1 MFMQMKRGTAIDITH
16 QLTPN
21 VAVTLSQWIGGYTV
35 IKNQKTQAAKI
46 AYQTWCDAGQLPE
59 DRPVVNTQVAY
70 LNETLP
76 FLRELPSQIRRN
88 AGVKWFESM
97 NAAKSGLRKQPVI
110 RHKNKKRNCYV
121 TNELFDVQALD
132 DKRCIVHLKSNA
144 KKGNASTII
153 AGFVLPFSKDNA
165 GKALYL
171 SRQGARFWLSMSYD
185 KDVNAL
191 SEKEVKGY
199 IGDLTDED
207 LSPLVMGFDLGV
219 AQQVTDN
226 HGGVYHMPDEAIKKL
241 ESLEIKIRRYQR
253 RAARVIRAN
262 DRVKGKKHKRTNG
275 EKRALAKV
283 AKLRNKQ
290 THISDNNAHHLSK
303 DIAVNTPLVATFEN
317 MTISNLMK
325 APKAKICQDTGKC
338 LRNGRAA
345 KKGLNKVLKLAN
357 MGKIRQLSAYKL
369 AERGKLLI
377 QVKTAHSSQTC
388 SVCGYVDKAN
398 RLSQAIFHCQSCHHE
413 ENADSNAAK
422 VLQQRGLMHLRSDT
436 FTMSKTVRKISA
448 RKIKG
453 CEKTSLGRGDYVRLS
468 LGQAK
473 VNDALNTE
481 LTTA

>member
-1 MFMQMKRGTAIDITH
+1 MQMKRGTAIDITH

-21 VAVTLSQWIGGYTV
+21 VAIILSQWIGGYTV

-46 AYQTWCDAGQLPE
+46 AYQTWFDSGQLSE

-76 FLRELPSQIRRN
+76 FLRELPAQIRRN
-88 AGVKWFESM
+88 AGAKWFEAMS
-97 NAAKSGLRKQPVI
+97 AAKSGLRKQPTI
-110 RHKNKKRNCYV
+110 RHKHQKRNCYV

-132 DKRCIVHLKSNA
+132 EQRCIVHLKSNA
-144 KKGNASTII
+144 KKGNASTI
-153 AGFVLPFSKDNA
+153 
-165 GKALYL
+165 
-171 SRQGARFWLSMSYD
+171 
-185 KDVNAL
+185 
-191 SEKEVKGY
+191 
-199 IGDLTDED
+199 
-207 LSPLVMGFDLGV
+207 
-219 AQQVTDN
+219 
-226 HGGVYHMPDEAIKKL
+226 
-241 ESLEIKIRRYQR
+241 
-253 RAARVIRAN
+253 
-262 DRVKGKKHKRTNG
+262 G

-303 DIAVNTPLVATFEN
+303 DIAVNTPLVASFEN

-325 APKAKICQDTGKC
+325 APKAKICPDTGKW

-388 SVCGYVDKAN
+388 SVCGYVDKGN

-413 ENADSNAAK
+413 ENADTNAAK
-422 VLQQRGLMHLRSDT
+422 VLQQRGLMHLRSEM
-436 FTMSKTVRKISA
+436 FTVSKTVRKISA

-453 CEKTSLGRGDYVRLS
+453 CEKTSLGRGDHVRLS

-473 VNDALNTE
+473 VNDALNRE